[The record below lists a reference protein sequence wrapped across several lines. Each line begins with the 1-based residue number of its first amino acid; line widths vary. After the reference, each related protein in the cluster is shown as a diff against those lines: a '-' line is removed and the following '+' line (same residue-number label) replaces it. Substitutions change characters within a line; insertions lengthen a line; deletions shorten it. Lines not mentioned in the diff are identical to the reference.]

1 MGRQQLQ
8 RSVSFSNN
16 VSTHEIPSLDAD
28 DVAELYYS
36 RADYKKF
43 QIAQRVRIDR
53 CIAKQVKRMV
63 EDASATLMETHNQE
77 LATMQTAK
85 GLSDDFPLVE
95 PPIKAVR
102 RGSTLVVTDNAI
114 PTKPVRRGSTLM
126 TTDNTI
132 PIKPV
137 RRGSTLMTTDNA
149 IPIKPVR
156 RGSTLM
162 TTDNAILTKPVRR
175 GSALITTDNAIPTKP
190 VRRGSALITT
200 DNAIPTKPVRRGS
213 IVCTKVA
220 DVGTAEVDVARAPAK
235 PVSCSRKKDTDPEI
249 HKVAVSRAPPNP
261 VRQDSCSNTIA
272 ADTAIAQ
279 AALPESSSSWLDGAV
294 AA

>member
-162 TTDNAILTKPVRR
+162 TTDNAILT
-175 GSALITTDNAIPTKP
+175 NP